1 MTLVAQIPISS
12 VAELHGALEAHVRRA
27 VRDLRDHPRLPPIYR
42 SGVRYEIERPGRERW
57 LLPSEVAA
65 LGRGDC
71 EDLATWAAA
80 QHRVTGS
87 DPAARVLT
95 YQSAP
100 HIRHAVVRRGS
111 GKIEDPS
118 KRLGMGSSRDRATR
132 VKFARGLGDAMANGL
147 KWKVRKIGPGDW
159 EGEATV
165 TLDPRLL
172 PGGGPSQVTA
182 RARGTSR
189 GSAASRTI
197 ATIDSITKSPLL
209 RAVLPP
215 GAGLAIDAAKKVAS
229 LFAGLFKKK
238 KRRAAT
244 TTSGARLPSSY
255 EIVHAL
261 KRRGASPAILGLA
274 ETCGDW
280 SES

>member
-1 MTLVAQIPISS
+1 MTLVAQIPLSS
-12 VAELHGALEAHVRRA
+12 VAELHGALEQHVRRA
-27 VRDLRDHPRLPPIYR
+27 MRDLRDHPRLPPIYR

>member
-80 QHRVTGS
+80 QHRITGS
-87 DPAARVLT
+87 DPAARVVT

-100 HIRHAVVRRGS
+100 NIRHAVVRRGS

-118 KRLGMGSSRDRATR
+118 RRLGMGSARDRATR
-132 VKFARGLGDAMANGL
+132 RRFARGLGDAMANGL
-147 KWKVRKIGPGDW
+147 KWKVRKLGPNDW

-182 RARGTSR
+182 RARGRSR

-197 ATIDSITKSPLL
+197 ATIDNITKSPLL

-215 GAGLAIDAAKKVAS
+215 GAGAAIDAAKKVAS
-229 LFAGLFKKK
+229 LFAGLMKK
-238 KRRAAT
+238 KRRRPATT
-244 TTSGARLPSSY
+244 TTSGLPSSY

-261 KRRGASPAILGLA
+261 RRRGASPAILGLA